1 MIKRI
6 DFIIYYE
13 HIAREWKSVNR
24 LKEELNKLGLKGV
37 VLPMHFNKYLGLVTY
52 RPKIIIVPYLYSVN
66 NDQHLMYESI
76 YGDISIL
83 NLHSEQLHDETT
95 KSFQMPHDDYAAKA
109 HHIAW
114 GTVFSAA
121 LIEAGVEKDI
131 IYVTGSIRNDDSYC
145 EALSHKKQDDLDF
158 EERILIPTAFSK
170 TFVSKDYINKL
181 VNLAAIDKELYLE
194 KLKYTTKVRD
204 KFFKDIYKCSLLNP
218 KKLFSFRPHPY
229 VELNDYIQVF
239 LDINN
244 LQKLPINI
252 KVQRQGSIQD
262 EILTS
267 DKVITWYSSTAL
279 DAYLLKKNVVVY
291 DPVAVPNYMKIGFLS
306 YFPVADSIDGLLDF
320 IASKDNQTEL
330 NSQTEQ
336 YVESVYGAIDGRS
349 SYRVAKVIAKI
360 LVKEDNRLQSN
371 EFKYR
376 KYLKYCFKAF
386 LIDGIKYTLLKLNLL
401 QRFKPFY
408 RGILED
414 HKSNTLLK

>member
-13 HIAREWKSVNR
+13 HVAREWKSVNR

-52 RPKIIIVPYLYSVN
+52 IPKIIIVPYLYSVN

-121 LIEAGVEKDI
+121 LIEAGVDEDI

-145 EALSHKKQDDLDF
+145 EALSYKKQEDLDY

-194 KLKYTTKVRD
+194 KLKYTTRVRD
-204 KFFKDIYKCSLLNP
+204 KFFKDILKVSLLNP

-244 LQKLPINI
+244 IKKLPKNI

-291 DPVAVPNYMKIGFLS
+291 DPVSVPNYMKIGFLR
-306 YFPVADSIDGLLDF
+306 YFPVADSLIALNEF
-320 IASKDNQTEL
+320 IISKESHTKSNRQTEK
-330 NSQTEQ
+330 
-336 YVESVYGAIDGRS
+336 YVESVYGAIDGKS
-349 SYRVAKVIAKI
+349 SFRVANVIADI
-360 LVKEDNRLQSN
+360 LVKEGNKLPHN
-371 EFKYR
+371 EFKCF
-376 KYLKYCFKAF
+376 KYFLYCFKA
-386 LIDGIKYTLLKLNLL
+386 LVIDGVKYTLLKLNLL
-401 QRFKPFY
+401 HRFKPFY

-414 HKSNTLLK
+414 HKSNKLLK